1 MNNTFFNEYGYEP
14 SKGWVGYK
22 KQLNEQGMETDFHVD
37 FGFGFKP
44 GSTEPSPKPQPTE
57 PKYLTF
63 TACKSGASVGF
74 IVFNDGYDIP
84 KDYTKPSLQYSTDG
98 GKTWQD
104 YDLQISDITEDA
116 TAIKLAE
123 EGASVM
129 FKGVNETLTYYLE
142 DDGDWLMVQAYIE
155 GGVAASGDIT
165 SLLNGVGGDVA
176 LPQSCF
182 MSMFYGCAEL
192 TQAPALPATT
202 LANNCYEQM
211 FHGCTSLTQA
221 PVLPATTLAEYCYNS
236 MFIGCTGLT
245 TAPSLPATTLAE
257 YCYSSMFYGCTGLT
271 TAPSLPATTL
281 ANGCYGSMFQGCT
294 AITSHDVATLNNSSS
309 TFQNNTSCASL
320 TIHKETPPTIA
331 ADTITGLPDDC
342 IIRVP
347 AASVD
352 AYKAAQYWSARSAYI
367 QAIE

>member
-257 YCYSSMFYGCTGLT
+257 YCY
-271 TAPSLPATTL
+271 
-281 ANGCYGSMFQGCT
+281 GSMFQGCT